1 MIINLKKYSAN
12 MALVQLVNKI
22 ATHIN
27 NGDYVLGVFL
37 DFSKAF
43 DTVGHK
49 ILFNKLEYYG
59 IRGIA
64 LAWLDSYLSNRRQ
77 YVLFD
82 G

>member
-12 MALVQLVNKI
+12 TAQVQLANKI

-27 NGDYVLGVFL
+27 SGDYVLGVFL

-43 DTVGHK
+43 DTVGHNK
-49 ILFNKLEYYG
+49 ILNKLEHYG

-64 LAWLDSYLSNRRQ
+64 LAWLERYLYNRVQ

>member
-12 MALVQLVNKI
+12 KAQVQLANKI

-49 ILFNKLEYYG
+49 K
-59 IRGIA
+59 
-64 LAWLDSYLSNRRQ
+64 YLIS
-77 YVLFD
+77 
-82 G
+82 